1 VPSGEQGHQQRL
13 VTIGEIGRPHG
24 LRGELRVT
32 LLSDDPDRLA
42 EVRECVL
49 WDAESDRREPVRI
62 VSARPHGGVMLMVFD
77 GFETVEAART
87 LVGRLLAVPGGE
99 ARPLPEGFFYP
110 WQLEGCRVVTEAGE
124 EVGVVVGLEQS
135 AAHDLWV
142 VRAGAREHL
151 VPAVPEIVK
160 EVDLAARRV
169 TVRLPDGL
177 LDL

>member
-1 VPSGEQGHQQRL
+1 VPSGEQGHQPRL
-13 VTIGEIGRPHG
+13 VAIGEVGRPHG
-24 LRGELRVT
+24 LGGELRVT

-42 EVRECVL
+42 EIEECVL
-49 WDAESDRREPVRI
+49 WDPESDRREAVRV
-62 VSARPHGGVMLMVFD
+62 VSVRPHGDVMLMAFD
-77 GFETVEAART
+77 GFETIDAARA
-87 LVGRLLAVPGGE
+87 LVGRLLAVPAGE

-124 EVGVVVGLEQS
+124 EVGVVVGLEES

-142 VRAGAREHL
+142 VRAGEREHL
-151 VPAVPEIVK
+151 VPAVPEIVR